1 MGKYLI
7 ILLLTSNVT
16 FCQVGINSEN
26 PSATLDIVSKGN
38 TNSTK
43 ALEINNSSNSEIV
56 TILDNGNMGIGIN
69 APTTKVHIVGDGIN
83 SPLQVENT
91 LPVIGPY
98 SALAINDNT
107 GQVGKFT
114 PGSTPVFYFRSTYNG
129 YVDSDYCY
137 FELTNLGTTILNTLG
152 ASIVDGGTDGSA
164 NTDYIVLPQAGIYRI
179 DANFSYAVSTA
190 LDAVLMIVSGTS
202 DASPGSYNTLFSTF
216 FDTPF
221 STNTQG
227 ANAFAIVEV
236 TEPARIRIALHHT
249 FAGADL
255 RIRRPLISNPPT
267 TTLNFVITK
276 L

>member
-1 MGKYLI
+1 MGKYLT
-7 ILLLTSNVT
+7 ILLFMSNIA

-43 ALEINNSSNSEIV
+43 ALEINNSSNTEIV

-69 APTTKVHIVGDGIN
+69 TPTTKVHIVGDGIN

-114 PGSTPVFYFRSTYNG
+114 PGSTPVFYFRSTYNN
-129 YVDSDYCY
+129 YSKVDYCY
-137 FELTNLGTTILNTLG
+137 FELTNAGTIELNTLG
-152 ASIVDGGTDGSA
+152 VTIENGGTDGSN
-164 NTDYIVLPQAGIYRI
+164 NTDYLIIPQAGIYRI
-179 DANFSYAVSTA
+179 DANFSYGVDSG
-190 LDAVLMIVSGTS
+190 LGSMVMIVTGTS
-202 DASPGSYNTLFSTF
+202 HISPGSYDNLFTTYF
-216 FDTPF
+216 QTPF
-221 STNTQG
+221 NTNTQG
-227 ANAFAIVEV
+227 ANAFAIFKI
-236 TEPARIRIALHHT
+236 TEPSRIRLALHHSGT
-249 FAGADL
+249 DPDL
-255 RIRRPLISNPPT
+255 QIRRAIIPNPPT